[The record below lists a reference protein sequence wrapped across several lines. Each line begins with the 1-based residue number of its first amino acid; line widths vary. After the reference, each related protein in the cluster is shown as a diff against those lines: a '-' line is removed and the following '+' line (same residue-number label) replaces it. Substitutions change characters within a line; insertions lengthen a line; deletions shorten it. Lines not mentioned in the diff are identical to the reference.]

1 MPPLGLM
8 YLAASL
14 RHCAEYELA
23 LFDEEV
29 LPRSP
34 SSIFTAAEQ
43 IVSIEPDVLCFSAIT
58 EQHLILSELIHQ
70 CRILSGKRILVIVG
84 GPHAT
89 LATESCALTLGA
101 EMVIRGPGDGL
112 LGRVLSALP
121 DDLEQ
126 LPEFQEGCRVINA
139 SHGKTV
145 NMDLSDFPPDRECI
159 DLKDYQYPFTLMTA
173 RGCSGKCMFCSSP
186 VINSGRVYYRSIDS
200 ISCEV
205 ALLARELAARRIA
218 ILDDSFTQSENRLTA
233 LCDILKDS
241 GINWFCESRL
251 DCVDEQKLEMMRE
264 SGCSEMQFGIEC
276 FDQSTLDR
284 IGKTIRAESI
294 LGTLEKAADLGI
306 KVAVSL
312 MIGLPGDTVHS
323 VKERISV
330 ATNLTD
336 VGVSVAEFGLFRP
349 FPGTAI
355 YDHSEEFGYGD
366 VSDWWEHDREP
377 PLCFPLSSMTRSELI
392 GMAMYAKYKVQ
403 EAFGSD
409 PGEMRRQ

>member
-14 RHCAEYELA
+14 RHCEEYELA

-34 SSIFTAAEQ
+34 SSIFTAAEH
-43 IVSIEPDVLCFSAIT
+43 IVSIEPDVLCFTAIT
-58 EQHLILSELIHQ
+58 EQHVNLSELIHQ
-70 CRILSGKRILVIVG
+70 CRTLSEKRILVIVG

-101 EMVIRGPGDGL
+101 DIVIRGPGDGL
-112 LGRVLSALP
+112 LGQVLSALP

-126 LPEFQEGCRVINA
+126 LPGFQEGCRVINA

-145 NMDLSDFPPDRECI
+145 NLDLSDFPPDRGCI

-186 VINSGRVYYRSIDS
+186 VINNGRVYFRSIDS
-200 ISCEV
+200 IRSEV

-294 LGTLEKAADLGI
+294 PATLEKAADLGI

-312 MIGLPGDTVHS
+312 MIGLPGDTVRS

-330 ATNLTD
+330 ATNLTE

-355 YDHSEEFGYGD
+355 YDHSEELGYGD

-409 PGEMRRQ
+409 TGEMGR

>member
-14 RHCAEYELA
+14 RHLEEYEVT

-29 LPRSP
+29 PSQSP
-34 SSIFTAAEQ
+34 SCISTVAER
-43 IVSIEPDVLCFSAIT
+43 ILAREPDVLCFTAIT
-58 EQHLILSELIHQ
+58 EQHVILSELIHR
-70 CRILSGKRILVIVG
+70 CRTLSGKRILVIVG

-112 LGRVLSALP
+112 LGHILLDLP

-126 LPEFQEGCRVINA
+126 LPEFQEGCRVIDS

-145 NMDLSDFPPDRECI
+145 NIDLSDFAPDRECI
-159 DLKDYQYPFTLMTA
+159 DLMDYQYPFTIMTA
-173 RGCSGKCMFCSSP
+173 RGCPGKCFFCSSP
-186 VINSGRVYYRSIDS
+186 VINNGRVYYRSIDS
-200 ISCEV
+200 INSEI
-205 ALLARELAARRIA
+205 AHLARELAAKRIA

-233 LCDILKDS
+233 LCKILEDN
-241 GINWFCESRL
+241 GISWFCESRL
-251 DCVDEQKLEMMRE
+251 DCVNERKLEMMHE
-264 SGCSEMQFGIEC
+264 AGCSEMQFGIEC

-294 LGTLEKAADLGI
+294 RGTLGKAVDLGI

-312 MIGLPGDTVHS
+312 MIGLPGDTVRS

-330 ATNLTD
+330 ATNLKE

-355 YDHSEEFGYGD
+355 YAHSKELGYGD
-366 VSDWWEHDREP
+366 VTYWWEHEREP

-392 GMAMYAKYKVQ
+392 GMAMYAKYKVK

-409 PGEMRRQ
+409 TREMGRQ

>member
-336 VGVSVAEFGLFRP
+336 VGVSIAEFGLFRP